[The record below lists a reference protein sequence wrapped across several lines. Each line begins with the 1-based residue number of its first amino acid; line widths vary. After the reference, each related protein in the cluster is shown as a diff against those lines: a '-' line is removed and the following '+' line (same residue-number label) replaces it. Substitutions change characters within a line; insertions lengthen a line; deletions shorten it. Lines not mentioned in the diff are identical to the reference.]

1 MASFAT
7 LRQDTAVR
15 DIDMSETNTRDTA
28 RQPAPAAGSDGDA
41 VWHAIAPTPGGAR
54 IDGEPD
60 LVLRMQELE
69 RRRIALN
76 LHDDLGPLI
85 TLIGLELQ
93 NAGKHA
99 GTPAGD
105 AALARA
111 GQNVARAF
119 AQLRRTV
126 LDLHPVML
134 DDLGLVHALGWLIR
148 QFERSGGAARIDR
161 QLDADEQ
168 AVPQALKPTIFR
180 ICQEALNNI
189 ARHAGASHAR
199 VTLAIDGG
207 CLRLAIEDDGCG
219 IAAAASEL
227 AGRSGGG
234 LAGIMRR
241 AAASGGQCRIET
253 ARGHGTRIAVTWTV
267 AP

>member
-1 MASFAT
+1 
-7 LRQDTAVR
+7 
-15 DIDMSETNTRDTA
+15 MSETNA
-28 RQPAPAAGSDGDA
+28 RGAAAQPAAAGDGDA
-41 VWHAIAPTPGGAR
+41 QWHTIAPAPDDRR
-54 IDGEPD
+54 IDAEPD
-60 LVLRMQELE
+60 LILRMQERE

-93 NAGKHA
+93 NARNNP
-99 GTPAGD
+99 GTQAGD
-105 AALARA
+105 AALERA

-119 AQLRRTV
+119 AELRRTV

-148 QFERSGGAARIDR
+148 QFELSGSAARIDR
-161 QLDADEQ
+161 QLDADEH
-168 AVPQALKPTIFR
+168 AVPPALKPVIFR

-189 ARHAGASHAR
+189 ARHAGASRAQ
-199 VTLAIDGG
+199 VTLAVAGG

-234 LAGIMRR
+234 LAGILRR
-241 AAASGGQCRIET
+241 AAGPGGQCHIET
-253 ARGHGTRIAVTWTV
+253 ARGRGTRITVTW
-267 AP
+267 PQPS